1 MNASLHSSGSNRNN
15 GHDAKAGSA
24 MKHHKPLRMLAGVGI
39 LSLAAVAVLRIGEVK
54 AGHVA
59 AASPALGTFWHAIQR
74 DAEHVTSTQLMVA
87 AAVAWVVFVLS
98 LVLLARS
105 KPGELDRKKTHRER
119 LPAETVTQPAPRQQ
133 PQAPESQTFPHVWT
147 PTLPASS
154 AEVSEQANTQ
164 PSATDTPLTR
174 PIASLVEAV
183 PPRGAEVPKT
193 EDEWQPDPVDWR
205 PVGAGVTT
213 PAQSSQGHTVALTGV
228 MEARERLLGVGLFVV
243 AEDTQASRSDGAA
256 SRLAVD
262 VIARQMAPVL
272 TGSLPLDNAQ
282 RASLLQLAVLHARV
296 NACEERVRVVT
307 EQRDVAITA
316 ALVIDNAA
324 QIVTAGNCRTYVFQ
338 SSGGLTELVRE
349 QTTASR
355 FTEDRPHNEGAP
367 HVGRPHDLPCGDLGL
382 GQFSSEVNSFEV
394 YTEPGDLV
402 LLTSPGLWQALHQPQ
417 VEAILHAAPD
427 AHSAARVLARE
438 AARQP
443 EVQSFG
449 VIVVRPREGC
459 TPGFGVAMSRAGL
472 H

>member
-1 MNASLHSSGSNRNN
+1 MQ
-15 GHDAKAGSA
+15 
-24 MKHHKPLRMLAGVGI
+24 HHNPLRMLVRVGI
-39 LSLAAVAVLRIGEVK
+39 LSLAAGSVAVLRIGEMK
-54 AGHVA
+54 ARHVA
-59 AASPALGTFWHAIQR
+59 AASPALGSFWHEIQT

-105 KPGELDRKKTHRER
+105 KPGEPDRKKSHRER

-133 PQAPESQTFPHVWT
+133 PQAPETQISPHVWM
-147 PTLPASS
+147 PTVPASS
-154 AEVSEQANTQ
+154 AEVSEQTNTQ
-164 PSATDTPLTR
+164 HSAADVPVAHS
-174 PIASLVEAV
+174 IASLVQPV
-183 PPRGAEVPKT
+183 PPHGAEVPKT
-193 EDEWQPDPVDWR
+193 EDEWQPDRVDWR
-205 PVGAGVTT
+205 PIGVGVRVPT
-213 PAQSSQGHTVALTGV
+213 QLSHGHTVALTSV
-228 MEARERLLGVGLFVV
+228 MEEQERLLGVGLFVV

-256 SRLAVD
+256 SRLAVE

-307 EQRDVAITA
+307 EPDVAITA
-316 ALVIDNAA
+316 ALVIDNET
-324 QIVTAGNCRTYVFQ
+324 QIVTVGNCRTYVFQ
-338 SSGGLTELVRE
+338 SSSGLTELVTE
-349 QTTASR
+349 QTIASR
-355 FTEDRPHNEGAP
+355 FTGDKPRKEEAP
-367 HVGRPHDLPCGDLGL
+367 HVGQSHDLLCSDIGL

-394 YTEPGDLV
+394 HTDPGDLV
-402 LLTSPGLWQALHQPQ
+402 LLTSPGLWQALLQPQ
-417 VEAILHAAPD
+417 VEAILHTAPD

-443 EVQSFG
+443 EGQSFG
-449 VIVVRPREGC
+449 VIVARPREGC